1 MTKNKK
7 KNYKIKNYK
16 KEKKFINIYYY
27 NNLLLISIR
36 IKF

>member
-1 MTKNKK
+1 MKKNKK